1 MDYILY
7 EQNGNVATITI
18 NREKALNALNSQV
31 LDELNATL
39 DAVDLATVRCLVIT
53 GAGAKSFV
61 AGADIGEMSS
71 LTKAEG
77 EAFGKK
83 GNDVFRKIE
92 TFPIPVIAAV
102 NGFALGGGCEIS
114 MSCDIRICSDNAV
127 FGQPEVGLGI
137 TPGFGGTQRLARL
150 VGAGM
155 AKQMIYTARNIKAAD
170 AYRIGLVNEVYSA
183 EVDADGNVVAST
195 DPSGA
200 GTSIREE
207 FRSHL
212 EEDVYTDALFLLDSD
227 TPTIVAASS
236 LDGGHGMVQ
245 ITFSAD
251 SVVSLL
257 QDADLANIAS
267 SMPLYSSGTTA
278 ILEADTMKYISCTD
292 TDLIGQTADFDKS
305 SMKRNKGKFDVK
317 DADGKTNMVHYQ
329 SSGDYIIM
337 ATVPYAEVYRVRNI
351 VVGWVIGGGIGI
363 LAVTCLA
370 LRMELLRQDAKN
382 AKK

>member
-77 EAFGKK
+77 ESFGKK

-102 NGFALGGGCEIS
+102 NGYALGGGCEIS

-183 EVDADGNVVAST
+183 EVDADGNVVKSAQEVML
-195 DPSGA
+195 A
-200 GTSIREE
+200 
-207 FRSHL
+207 
-212 EEDVYTDALFLLDSD
+212 AAQKMAA
-227 TPTIVAASS
+227 TI
-236 LDGGHGMVQ
+236 
-245 ITFSAD
+245 
-251 SVVSLL
+251 
-257 QDADLANIAS
+257 
-267 SMPLYSSGTTA
+267 
-278 ILEADTMKYISCTD
+278 
-292 TDLIGQTADFDKS
+292 
-305 SMKRNKGKFDVK
+305 
-317 DADGKTNMVHYQ
+317 
-329 SSGDYIIM
+329 
-337 ATVPYAEVYRVRNI
+337 
-351 VVGWVIGGGIGI
+351 
-363 LAVTCLA
+363 
-370 LRMELLRQDAKN
+370 AKN
-382 AKK
+382 APIAVRNCKKAINDGLDADMDQAVVIEEKLFGDCFETEDQKYGMAFFLDKNKEKVKEPFQNK